1 MKTSIHVII
10 IPYIDRLNLNDRKY
24 SLDNLEQIVK
34 EFNTKS
40 FMYGVNGIPSTFD
53 ISLSNLSFVV
63 NNLFI
68 KNKQLHGNIKLL
80 NSIDGKILKQNIKSI
95 VIRTKSTGS
104 IDNDGNVILSKLC
117 GFYAI
122 DKKEDSFNDK
132 FEIRKKK
139 LQSL

>member
-24 SLDNLEQIVK
+24 SLDNLKQIVE
-34 EFNTKS
+34 EFNTKG
-40 FMYGVNGIPSTFD
+40 FMYGVNGIPSTFN

-63 NNLFI
+63 NELFI

-80 NSIDGKILKQNIKSI
+80 NSIDGKILKQKIKSI
-95 VIRTKSTGS
+95 VIRTCCSGE
-104 IDNDGNVILSKLC
+104 IDINDNVILSKLY